1 MKKRSVGARQV
12 KAKTSLKTN
21 PMKKILVTGGAGYI
35 GSHTVVELTEAGYEP
50 IIIDNF
56 SNSEERALEGVAS
69 ILGKEVT
76 CYRTDCTDAAALR
89 EVFEQEPGIAGVIHF
104 AAYKAVGESVAEPL
118 KYYHNNLGS
127 LVALLQ
133 VMEEYNVNKLVFSSS
148 CTVYGIP
155 DQLPVTEQT
164 PVQKA
169 NSPYGNTKKI
179 CEEILSDLAA
189 SGKSSIHT
197 IALRYFNPIGAHP
210 SAKIGELPLG
220 VPNNLVPFITQTA
233 TGIREQL
240 TIFGDDYDTP
250 DGTCIRDYVHVV
262 DLAKAH
268 VVAIDRLL
276 SDKAEHIEFFNVG
289 TGTGNTVLEAVE
301 AFERATGVR
310 LNYKIGPRRPGDV
323 PKIYAD
329 VTKATEVL
337 GFKTTSTL
345 EEAMHSAWD
354 WQLHLQETSAKA

>member
-1 MKKRSVGARQV
+1 
-12 KAKTSLKTN
+12 
-21 PMKKILVTGGAGYI
+21 MKKILVTGGAGYI
-35 GSHTVVELTEAGYEP
+35 GSHTVVELVEAGYEP
-50 IIIDNF
+50 IILDNF
-56 SNSEERALEGVAS
+56 SNSQESALEGVKA
-69 ILGKEVT
+69 ILGRDIT

-89 EVFEQEPGIAGVIHF
+89 EVFEKEAGIAGVIHF

-118 KYYHNNLGS
+118 KYYHNNVGS
-127 LVALLQ
+127 LVTLLQ
-133 VMEEYNVNKLVFSSS
+133 VMEEFQVDKLVFSSS

-169 NSPYGNTKKI
+169 NSPYGNTKKM
-179 CEEILSDLAA
+179 CEEILTDLAD
-189 SGKSSIHT
+189 SGSNMHS

-233 TGIREQL
+233 AGIREQL
-240 TIFGDDYDTP
+240 TIFGSDYDTP

-268 VVAIDRLL
+268 VAAINRLL
-276 SDKAEHIEFFNVG
+276 SGKAENIEFFNVG
-289 TGTGNTVLEAVE
+289 TGTGNTVLEAVQ
-301 AFERATGVR
+301 AFERVTGVK

-337 GFKTTSTL
+337 GFRTTSTL
-345 EEAMHSAWD
+345 EEAMQSAWD
-354 WQLHLQETSAKA
+354 WQLHLQESTTKA